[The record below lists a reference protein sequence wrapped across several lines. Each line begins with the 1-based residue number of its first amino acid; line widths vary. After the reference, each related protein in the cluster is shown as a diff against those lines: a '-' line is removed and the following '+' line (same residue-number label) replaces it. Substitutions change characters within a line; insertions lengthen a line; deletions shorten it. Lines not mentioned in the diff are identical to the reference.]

1 MHENDQSFR
10 KIPRFVYRL
19 FVYWRV
25 PAYQTY
31 LTRYQQ
37 DIPTPFSSLSYMMM
51 NNLHCS
57 GVSESGA
64 VAEMVFGLVFLSL
77 VSLTCDKEELVGVNV
92 LLGVPDF
99 SVD

>member
-1 MHENDQSFR
+1 
-10 KIPRFVYRL
+10 
-19 FVYWRV
+19 
-25 PAYQTY
+25 
-31 LTRYQQ
+31 
-37 DIPTPFSSLSYMMM
+37 MMM